1 MSFNQ
6 ILNKSMYD
14 TCELTSGKF
23 ARKEGG
29 KIWGSGSRMTIVV
42 NLLVKN
48 SKATEHDK

>member
-6 ILNKSMYD
+6 ILNKSLCD
-14 TCELTSGKF
+14 TYELTRGKL

-29 KIWGSGSRMTIVV
+29 KILGSGSRMTIVV

>member
-14 TCELTSGKF
+14 TCELTSGKLT
-23 ARKEGG
+23 RKEDVRVF
-29 KIWGSGSRMTIVV
+29 GSGSRMTIVV
-42 NLLVKN
+42 DLLVKK